1 MTEATQDRLSQLTLG
16 VTSGDLRFMALDK
29 SQLPDE
35 LAGFES
41 LREEDLDNLTFA
53 KRSDGPDTV
62 ESLTEANRLNGYEI
76 GSSSRK
82 AARPSPRSRRGAA
95 GGVDGRPPVRAPR
108 GRTSVDRQ
116 GFRRSSEEER
126 GRDGRDGPQEHR
138 RRGAQAIGVPWLL
151 RWPARPS

>member
-62 ESLTEANRLNGYEI
+62 ESLIEANRLNGYEVGFI
-76 GSSSRK
+76 VPQGGSTLAEEPSRSRWRRR
-82 AARPSPRSRRGAA
+82 RPSTCSS
-95 GGVDGRPPVRAPR
+95 APR
-108 GRTSVDRQ
+108 THK
-116 GFRRSSEEER
+116 R
-126 GRDGRDGPQEHR
+126 GSTRLS
-138 RRGAQAIGVPWLL
+138 ALV
-151 RWPARPS
+151 